1 MLRIFKLLII
11 LIMLSGCAKNN
22 FVNDKQI
29 EKSSD
34 LLGLDHNYCTGKN
47 VRIAI
52 IDDNL
57 PEKSRSGV
65 SNYYD
70 ISKKNDDTVSHGF
83 VMLKILRKIAPNVKI
98 DFYSVG
104 NKKSEIERKFF
115 LKALEKVV
123 KSDVKI
129 LNLSLNF
136 DSKINSAEE
145 LLKIANKNGIITIN
159 SSGNDGLKR
168 AKFPSGLSEVI
179 SVSSVDK
186 NGFFDEN
193 SNYGE
198 QIMFSLPN
206 RTEWSGNL
214 EGTSISA
221 IQLTGIVA
229 RLIEQYGIYKKNE
242 VVNMLIQLTGNK
254 IKSQLY
260 GYGIPRLNKSS
271 RDC

>member
-1 MLRIFKLLII
+1 M
-11 LIMLSGCAKNN
+11 
-22 FVNDKQI
+22 NDKQL
-29 EKSSD
+29 ERSSD
-34 LLGLDHNYCTGKN
+34 LLGLSHNYCTGKN
-47 VRIAI
+47 VKIAI
-52 IDDNL
+52 IDDYL
-57 PEKSRSGV
+57 PLKKRSDV
-65 SNYYD
+65 LNYFD
-70 ISKKNDDTVSHGF
+70 ISKMKAGTVSHGII
-83 VMLKILRKIAPNVKI
+83 MLEILRGIAPNVKI

-104 NKKSEIERKFF
+104 NNKSEIERKFF
-115 LKALEKVV
+115 LKALEKVA
-123 KSDVKI
+123 KSDVAI

-136 DSKINSAEE
+136 DSKINEAE
-145 LLKIANKNGIITIN
+145 LLLKNANKNGIIIIN

-168 AKFPSGLSEVI
+168 AKFPSGLPEVI

-186 NGFFDEN
+186 DGFFDEN

-206 RTEWSGNL
+206 KTEWSGNL

-229 RLIEQYGIYKKNE
+229 RLIEQYGIYEKNE
-242 VVNMLIQLTGNK
+242 MVKMLIQLSGKK

-260 GYGIPRLNKSS
+260 GYGIPRLSKSS

>member
-1 MLRIFKLLII
+1 MLRIFKLLLI
-11 LIMLSGCAKNN
+11 LIMLNGCANN
-22 FVNDKQI
+22 NMMDDNQV
-29 EKSSD
+29 EKPSD

-57 PEKSRSGV
+57 PKKSRGSV
-65 SNYYD
+65 LNYYD
-70 ISKKNDDTVSHGF
+70 ISKINDDTVSHGY
-83 VMLKILRKIAPNVKI
+83 VMLKVLKKIAPNVKI

-104 NKKSEIERKFF
+104 NNESEIEKKFF
-115 LKALEKVV
+115 IKALEKVI
-123 KSDVKI
+123 KSDAKI

-136 DSKINSAEE
+136 DSSINSAEK
-145 LLKIANKNGIITIN
+145 LIKIANKNGIIIIN
-159 SSGNDGLKR
+159 SSGNNGLNKE
-168 AKFPSGLSEVI
+168 KFPSGLSEVI
-179 SVSSVDK
+179 SVSAVDSD
-186 NGFFDEN
+186 GFFDEN

-206 RTEWSGNL
+206 RTKWSGNL

-229 RLIEQYGIYKKNE
+229 RLIEQYEINEKNE
-242 VVNMLIQLTGNK
+242 IVNMLIQLTGNK

-271 RDC
+271 KDC